1 MTKVELEL
9 LTNIDMLLMIEK
21 GARGG
26 ICQSID
32 RYSKANNKYMKNYGK
47 DIISSYLMYLDV
59 IWMGNVSQITSKM
72 VLNRQKNQDYQDI
85 MRYL

>member
-9 LTNIDMLLMIEK
+9 LTDIDMLLMIEK

-32 RYSKANNKYMKNYGK
+32 RYSKANNKYMKNYRK

-59 IWMGNVSQITSKM
+59 IWMGSVSQITSKM
-72 VLNRQKNQDYQDI
+72 VLNR
-85 MRYL
+85 